1 MSGSLHDSLDAE
13 EDRLFTQ
20 LNEVLAVSD
29 TRAATLE
36 CRMAELD
43 EAIADFEAAQRDVAM
58 AEKQEIIAGFEFAAS
73 AHILAA
79 PVQDRAVAMRRA
91 LDEAEA
97 EAEAEAERKEH
108 NAKLI
113 VGVSVWVYSDFGS
126 DAYPRGADIVGFQ
139 DEEYRIVEFWS
150 LFPDKEIVKVDMR
163 LLRIA
168 DHTFPQNFGSP

>member
-1 MSGSLHDSLDAE
+1 MSGSLHDSLDPE
-13 EDRLFTQ
+13 HDRLFTQ
-20 LNEVLAVSD
+20 LQEVLAVSE

-36 CRMAELD
+36 CLMAERD
-43 EAIADFEAAQRDVAM
+43 EARADFEAAQRDVAM

-79 PVQDRAVAMRRA
+79 PVRERAMAMRMA
-91 LDEAEA
+91 LE

-113 VGVSVWVYSDFGS
+113 VGAEVWVYPDFGS
-126 DAYPRGADIVGFQ
+126 DAYPRGAYIVGFQ
-139 DEEYRIVEFWS
+139 NEEYRIVEFWIPR
-150 LFPDKEIVKVDMR
+150 LGIPDKEIVKVDMR